1 MIEYERGEDMSV
13 RKSKTRTN
21 LTIQI
26 KLKEQLQQIAKEED
40 RSFNSLVIQAL
51 EDFLKRKETK
61 E

>member
-1 MIEYERGEDMSV
+1 MSV

>member
-1 MIEYERGEDMSV
+1 MKRGEDMSV

-51 EDFLKRKETK
+51 EDFLKRKETR